1 MKSWNAFLDTYF
13 LFMFL
18 ILYPLVSAQTKVRS
32 DKEPKQPTL
41 SEKIVEGAEIEVRK
55 KTLYKETYESL
66 EYPMGD
72 VPSQYGVCTDLVIRA
87 FRNAGINIQKLL
99 HEDRSAHPKEYP
111 THIWD
116 QKNPDKNIDHR
127 RCQNLVVFFKRYAE
141 EIDKKNETKWKPGDV
156 IFFVH
161 EGNKYPWHVG
171 IISMKKDQEGHPMMY
186 HLYPPYANEDSTIHY
201 GPIDKV
207 YRWRESKTQEKNQNT
222 R

>member
-1 MKSWNAFLDTYF
+1 MKSLNALRNIYF
-13 LFMFL
+13 LLLFL
-18 ILYPLVSAQTKVRS
+18 ILHTLLPAQTKERS

-41 SEKIVEGAEIEVRK
+41 AGKIVEGAEKEVQR
-55 KTLYKETYESL
+55 KTLYKETYEL
-66 EYPMGD
+66 LKYPMGD
-72 VPSQYGVCTDLVIRA
+72 VPPQYGVCTDLVIRA
-87 FRNAGINIQKLL
+87 FRNGSIDIQKLL
-99 HEDRSAHPKEYP
+99 HEDRSTHPKEYP

-161 EGNKYPWHVG
+161 EGKEFPWHVG
-171 IISMKKDQEGHPMMY
+171 IISRKKDREGHPMMY
-186 HLYPPYANEDSTIHY
+186 HLFPPCANEYSTIHY

-207 YRWRESKTQEKNQNT
+207 YRWKESQTPEKNKNDK
-222 R
+222 